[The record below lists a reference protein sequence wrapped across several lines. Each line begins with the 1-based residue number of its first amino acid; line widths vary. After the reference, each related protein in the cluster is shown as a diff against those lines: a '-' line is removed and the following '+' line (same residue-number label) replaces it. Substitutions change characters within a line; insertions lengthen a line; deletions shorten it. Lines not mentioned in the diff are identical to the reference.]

1 MNLRPAFRLRLVA
14 GVAASCLAVTAC
26 GGGDSGGATGERGSP
41 SDSAE
46 SGDSESSGS
55 DSSDTG
61 SSDGGDDIVV
71 AGPQRSSGDIVEF
84 DSTALPTTPL
94 DLAVLNYSERQRA
107 APSVQPVVDTCAVL
121 PASVADDIANGLGQ
135 SVAFTATTRGAACD
149 YKSDTHFFTLLIGSS
164 AEVPSDP
171 VANNAFLPAGAGE
184 VSTTP
189 WATDSSIVILSE
201 DSFDLDT
208 PYGALT
214 TAGDY
219 GVRVD
224 NTGGTG
230 VDPGSTGELFAK
242 LVAAA
247 VANVGTA
254 PPPAAND
261 DDSAL
266 PTGDPCSFWTQAEL
280 EALFMGTPFGEPT
293 QVEGPN
299 SCRWDGWDRNG
310 ASLSAQIFGGGNEY
324 SFDSMEAVGSSGAV
338 YTFIGGGL
346 PIIISPDG
354 VAQVTLRIDMLDGSI
369 PDNAV
374 IALAENLATRLG

>member
-1 MNLRPAFRLRLVA
+1 MSSRSAFRIRCIAGTATLCLVA
-14 GVAASCLAVTAC
+14 AAC
-26 GGGDSGGATGERGSP
+26 GGADSGGATGEGGS
-41 SDSAE
+41 SA
-46 SGDSESSGS
+46 SPVPAGSNNS
-55 DSSDTG
+55 DSSDTE
-61 SSDGGDDIVV
+61 SSGGGDDIVV

-84 DSTALPTTPL
+84 DSTALPITAL
-94 DLAVLNYSERQRA
+94 DLAVLNYSERQLA
-107 APSVQPVVDTCAVL
+107 APSVQPLVETCAVL

-149 YKSDTHFFTLLIGSS
+149 YKSDTHFITLLIGSS

-171 VANNAFLPAGAGE
+171 LANDAFLPAGAGE

-214 TAGDY
+214 TDGEY

-230 VDPGSTGELFAK
+230 IDPRSDGELFAQ

-247 VANVGTA
+247 VANVGAA
-254 PPPAAND
+254 PPPAAGG

-266 PTGDPCSFWTQAEL
+266 PAGDPCSFWTQAEL
-280 EALFMGTPFGEPT
+280 EAFFMGTPFGEPT
-293 QVEGPN
+293 QLEGPN

-324 SFDSMEAVGSSGAV
+324 SFDSMEAVGSTGAV

-369 PDNAV
+369 PDDAV
-374 IALAENLATRLG
+374 IALAENLAMRLG